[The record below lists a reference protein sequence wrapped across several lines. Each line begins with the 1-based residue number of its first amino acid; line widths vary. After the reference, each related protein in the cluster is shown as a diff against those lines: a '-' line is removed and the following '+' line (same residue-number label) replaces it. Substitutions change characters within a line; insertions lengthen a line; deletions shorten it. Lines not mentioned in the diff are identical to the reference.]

1 MPASYVRT
9 SVPGVYKR
17 GSRYVVTFTDP
28 AGVRRK
34 RSAATL
40 AEARVL
46 KSALTADV
54 ARGDYREQSRI
65 RFEDYAA
72 EWVRTFHGRTARG
85 IRPLTLRDYARDL
98 ETHVIPRLGRLRLTE
113 ITHRDIKRLVADL
126 VEAGYAPSTVRNVI
140 APTGALFATAM
151 EDGLIRVNPCTG
163 IRIAGRPAPGDHA
176 RSLTEDELARMIA
189 AAAPDSQLL
198 VRFLAETGLRIGELI
213 ALMWSDVDLERRRV
227 RVERRMLE
235 GTIDLP
241 KSHYGIRTVPLSRKM
256 AADLAAYRTETLYPA
271 DGDLVFPTKTGTHI
285 HPSNLSHRVIKPAA
299 VAAGVPWASAHT
311 LRHTCAS
318 RLFKAGWN
326 AKQVQMML
334 GHHSPAFTLST
345 YVHLIPDDLPE
356 PEFS

>member
-1 MPASYVRT
+1 MPASYIRT

-28 AGVRRK
+28 SGVRRK

-40 AEARVL
+40 ADARLL
-46 KSALTADV
+46 KSSLTADV
-54 ARGDYREQSRI
+54 ARGEYREQSRV
-65 RFEDYAA
+65 RFDEYAA
-72 EWVRTFHGRTARG
+72 EWVRTFQGRTARG

-98 ETHVIPRLGRLRLTE
+98 EAHVIPGLGRLRVAE

-126 VEAGYAPSTVRNVI
+126 TEAGYAPSTIRNVI
-140 APTGALFATAM
+140 APTRALFATAM
-151 EDGLIRVNPCTG
+151 EDGLVRVNPCTG
-163 IRIAGRPAPGDHA
+163 IRISGRTAPGDHA
-176 RSLTEDELARMIA
+176 RSLTEDELAGMIA
-189 AAAPDSQLL
+189 AADPEWRLL

-213 ALMWSDVDLERRRV
+213 ALLWSDVDLEARRV
-227 RVERRMLE
+227 RVKRRMLE

-241 KSHYGIRTVPLSRKM
+241 KSHYGIRTVPLARQM
-256 AADLAAYRTETLYPA
+256 AADLAEYRAMSLYPA
-271 DGDLVFPTKTGTHI
+271 DGDLAFPTRRGTHI

-299 VAAGVPWASAHT
+299 VSAGVPWASAHT

-356 PEFS
+356 PEFA